1 MERWESSSHG
11 TKPSGLVDQEPE
23 RVHDRESRET
33 PRVEFFDAIGRPD
46 LHEKITTETPWVYST
61 MEIYHPPDIRG
72 VKGGGGLGMLASDTQ
87 EVLIREKI
95 PAVFYT
101 LFYAEEAHQRIENF
115 EQVID
120 HIPVTPEQRGMK
132 KTAEVTVTT
141 LIDGRPTPTVLGVYA
156 KQRGSVLEVSFHE
169 PSIGSLYQGRN
180 DDDHRLYQEIALG
193 FGEAEMNKKLGIK
206 AAMHQ
211 LNESPT
217 VFSALARLDE
227 LTEETGDFELALAH
241 TRNET
246 IYTNHTLVQAAEGGF
261 SGDQFERFV
270 LPNLHNDAVREW
282 TRNKI
287 QACGGVLK
295 LSLLAIELSGVKNG
309 VSQLHAREASKTYRD
324 LHGDPVRFEGVTNGI
339 SLERWGDPRL
349 LELYKTHG
357 VLDGFALPT
366 NDFRERLD
374 HLDKTQL
381 EQLKE
386 LERRQLR
393 ADLEMHLDQYGQPVT
408 IPNDAKVYS
417 WRRRIAG
424 YKRPE
429 MLFERPE
436 ELARVLEEENA
447 HIVMA
452 GRAHQT
458 DRPMQ
463 EKLTEI
469 LKTIDSNPILKS
481 RAHFIQNYDEPLARA
496 LARGADMALNTPMTR
511 NGNGEMISTEACGT
525 SIFKDMLG
533 NTILIST
540 DDGGVADARIRA
552 ETEGISDF
560 KPPYLEI
567 TGANYQEEV
576 DSLYAQMRNAARI
589 INEGNR
595 VAQTIEQLKEYLPVI
610 SGERMIQDYLEMT
623 FPREQK

>member
-1 MERWESSSHG
+1 MERWEPHTPES
-11 TKPSGLVDQEPE
+11 KPQNLSDQGSELV
-23 RVHDRESRET
+23 HARESREA
-33 PRVEFFDAIGRPD
+33 PRIEFFDAIGRPD
-46 LHEKITTETPWVYST
+46 LHEKITQETPWVYST

-87 EVLIREKI
+87 EVLVRENI

-120 HIPVTPEQRGMK
+120 HIPVTPEQRGLK
-132 KTAEVTVTT
+132 KTAEVTVMT
-141 LIDGRPTPTVLGVYA
+141 LIDGRPTPTALDAYE
-156 KQRGSVLEVSFHE
+156 KQRGSVREISFHE

-193 FGEAEMNKKLGIK
+193 FGEAQMNRKLGIK
-206 AAMHQ
+206 TAMHQ

-227 LTEETGDFELALAH
+227 LAEETGDLATALAQ
-241 TRNET
+241 TREET

-261 SGDQFERFV
+261 TGDQFERFV
-270 LPNLHNDAVREW
+270 LPNLQNEAVREW

-287 QACGGVLK
+287 QECGGVLK

-324 LHGDPVRFEGVTNGI
+324 LHGNPVRFEGVTNGI
-339 SLERWGDPRL
+339 SLTRWGDPRL
-349 LELYKTHG
+349 LELYKTQG
-357 VLDGFALPT
+357 VLDKFDLPAS
-366 NDFRERLD
+366 DFREKLD
-374 HLDKTQL
+374 QLDKTRL

-386 LERRQLR
+386 LERKQLR
-393 ADLEMHLDQYGQPVT
+393 ADLETHLDQYGQPVA
-408 IPNDAKVYS
+408 IPDDAKVYS

-436 ELARVLEEENA
+436 ELARILEEENA

-469 LKTIDSNPILKS
+469 LKIIDQNPVLKA
-481 RAHFIQNYDEPLARA
+481 RAHFVQNYDEPLARA

-511 NGNGEMISTEACGT
+511 NGNGESISTEACGT

-552 ETEGISDF
+552 EAEGIRDF

-567 TGANYQEEV
+567 TGSTYREEV
-576 DSLYAQMRNAARI
+576 DSLYAQMRHAARI
-589 INEGNR
+589 INDGNR

-623 FPREQK
+623 FPRE

>member
-1 MERWESSSHG
+1 MERWESGNSG
-11 TKPSGLVDQEPE
+11 AKPSGLIDQEPE
-23 RVHDRESRET
+23 LAHSHESKEA
-33 PRVEFFDAIGRPD
+33 PLDFFDAIGRPD
-46 LHEKITTETPWVYST
+46 LHEKITPETPWIYST

-87 EVLIREKI
+87 EVLIRENI

-141 LIDGRPTPTVLGVYA
+141 LIDGRPTPTTLDVYA

-193 FGEAEMNKKLGIK
+193 FGEAQMNKKLGIK

-227 LTEETGDFELALAH
+227 LVEETGDLETALAL
-241 TRNET
+241 TRAET

-270 LPNLHNDAVREW
+270 LPNLRSEAVREW

-324 LHGDPVRFEGVTNGI
+324 LHGNPVRFEGVTNGI
-339 SLERWGDPRL
+339 SLARWGDPQL

-357 VLDGFALPT
+357 VLDEFDLPT
-366 NDFRERLD
+366 NDFREKLD
-374 HLDKTQL
+374 KLDKTRL

-386 LERRQLR
+386 LERKQLR
-393 ADLEMHLDQYGQPVT
+393 SDLETHLDQYGQPVT
-408 IPNDAKVYS
+408 IPDGAKVYS

-436 ELARVLEEENA
+436 ELARILEEDNA

-469 LKTIDSNPILKS
+469 LKIIDSNPVLKA
-481 RAHFIQNYDEPLARA
+481 RAHFVQNYDEPLACS
-496 LARGADMALNTPMTR
+496 LARGADMALNTPTTR

-552 ETEGISDF
+552 EREGVSDF
-560 KPPYLEI
+560 TPPYLEI
-567 TGANYQEEV
+567 TGETYQEEL
-576 DSLYAQMRNAARI
+576 DSLYAQMRQASRI
-589 INEGNR
+589 INDGNR
-595 VAQTIEQLKEYLPVI
+595 ITHTIEQLKEYLPVI

-623 FPREQK
+623 FPKE